1 MASQAIQLSCR
12 LLGHRSITTTKRIKF
27 GDWYIDV
34 DRNLLLHRTNSEEKF
49 VEPKVMQL
57 LTLLID
63 AQGHVVARQDLVSAL
78 WPDTIVGDDTL
89 ARTISR
95 LRSALG
101 DSASEAKY
109 IQTIPKKGYALNLLA
124 TVSSASTNNRFL
136 IRSKKFTLLIIS
148 ALMLLGIL
156 LVIFI
161 KQTPQHSINT
171 NKLKRAEDFYMKFT
185 HHDNETAI
193 SLYEKALV
201 ADPDDSL
208 AQAGLAN
215 ALVQRVVRWPAHKN
229 GLKEGEASI
238 RNALKSGQ
246 LQGTEAELMLA
257 RAQAFAERAVR
268 IAPDK
273 TQTLKSLGFVYSA
286 QGKLELAAKSY
297 QKAIQLNH
305 NEWRSMINLGEIY
318 LIWEQTVNALNQF
331 TNAFNAMQRNY
342 DHEPQ
347 HIGPWQPA
355 VGVLIAQ
362 LHQQLHD
369 MDKAEHW
376 YRAVLEIAPFEREAT
391 LGLLGLLKLRA
402 ANDKANELCERYQHS
417 LETLDECNE
426 T

>member
-1 MASQAIQLSCR
+1 M
-12 LLGHRSITTTKRIKF
+12 
-27 GDWYIDV
+27 DV
-34 DRNLLLHRTNSEEKF
+34 DRNLLLHRKNSVEKCL
-49 VEPKVMQL
+49 EPKVMQL
-57 LTLLID
+57 LILLIG
-63 AQGHVVARQDLVSAL
+63 AQGHVVNRQNLIDSL
-78 WPDTIVGDDTL
+78 WPDTLVGEDTL
-89 ARTISR
+89 ARTVSR

-109 IQTIPKKGYALNLLA
+109 IQTIPKKGYALNPIATDSSVSDNNRRSSKQKRFFLLLIGASILLA
-124 TVSSASTNNRFL
+124 
-136 IRSKKFTLLIIS
+136 
-148 ALMLLGIL
+148 IL
-156 LVIFI
+156 FVLFI
-161 KQTPQHSINT
+161 KHTPQSTVNAD
-171 NKLKRAEDFYMKFT
+171 KLKRAEDFYMKFT
-185 HHDNETAI
+185 HRDNETAI
-193 SLYEKALV
+193 SLYQKALIV
-201 ADPDDSL
+201 DPDDSL

-215 ALVQRVVRWPAHKN
+215 ALVQRVVRWPAHTN

-246 LQGTEAELMLA
+246 LQGPEAELILA

-286 QGKLELAAKSY
+286 QGKLELAAQSY

-305 NEWRSMINLGEIY
+305 DEWRSMINLGEIY

-355 VGVLIAQ
+355 VGVLIAELHLQ
-362 LHQQLHD
+362 LNN
-369 MDKAEHW
+369 MDKAEDW
-376 YRAVLEIAPFEREAT
+376 YRVVLEIAPFEREAT

-402 ANDKANELCERYQHS
+402 ANDKATELCERYQQS
-417 LETLDECNE
+417 LDTLDECN
-426 T
+426 